1 MINFIDQFQYF
12 TSKLINWY
20 EANKRDLP
28 WRNTNDPYKI
38 WLSEIILQQTK
49 VSQGLNYYL
58 KFVKNYP
65 NVESLSEAEED
76 SILKDWQGLG
86 YYSRARNLHASAKY
100 IHKELDGNFP
110 DTYEKIKKLKGVGD
124 YTASAISSFVF
135 NEKNA
140 VVDGNVYRV
149 LSRFFGISTP
159 IDSSLGIKEFK
170 NLAQTIIPIDKP
182 GIFNQAIME
191 FGAMHC
197 TPKNPNCHNCPFS
210 DKCFALEHHQIE
222 SLPVKK
228 SKTKVKPI
236 YFYYF
241 IIKSEKDVLM
251 KKRTKKGIWQNLYDF
266 PLIESNTEIRE
277 VKNIEEQFKKN
288 FNTEGEIKFES
299 ISEPRKHL
307 LSHRKILASFIH
319 IDSSS
324 KFDQTQQNLLNISLK
339 ELKNY
344 PIPKLI
350 ENYLREETNLL
361 HLY

>member
-1 MINFIDQFQYF
+1 MTNFIDQFQYF
-12 TSKLINWY
+12 TSKLIDWY
-20 EANKRDLP
+20 EVNKRDLP
-28 WRNTNDPYKI
+28 WRNTNNPYKI

-49 VSQGLNYYL
+49 VSQGLEYYL

-65 NVESLSEAEED
+65 TVEDLANADEE
-76 SILKDWQGLG
+76 SVLKDWQGLG

-100 IHKELDGNFP
+100 INQELKGEFP
-110 DTYEKIKKLKGVGD
+110 NTYNEIIKLKGVGD

-149 LSRFFGISTP
+149 LSRFFGLRIP
-159 IDSSLGIKEFK
+159 IDSSKGIKEFK
-170 NLAQTIIPIDKP
+170 KLAQSIIPNDEP

-191 FGAMHC
+191 FGAIQC
-197 TPKNPNCHNCPFS
+197 TPKKPDCSNCPFS
-210 DKCFALEHHQIE
+210 DNCFALENKQIDF
-222 SLPVKK
+222 LPVKK
-228 SKTKVKPI
+228 SKITVKPV

-241 IIKSEKDVLM
+241 IIQANQKVLM
-251 KKRTKKGIWQNLYDF
+251 KKRTEKGIWQNLYDF
-266 PLIESNTEIRE
+266 PLIETSSEI
-277 VKNIEEQFKKN
+277 KDKKKIEERFKAKYKSQWEGQF
-288 FNTEGEIKFES
+288 TS

-307 LSHRKILASFIH
+307 LSHRKIIACFIH
-319 IDSSS
+319 IDSTSLIEEVNPS
-324 KFDQTQQNLLNISLK
+324 YKSISLK
-339 ELKNY
+339 KLKDY